1 MQFGT
6 GFGGSVVSGLYGGG
20 GSPGSVG
27 QAGQPAATSGPTGRP
42 GLMAAAW
49 GTASAGSG
57 SPAGNIAGIIGLAC
71 WAGLI
76 GMWWVLPR

>member
-6 GFGGSVVSGLYGGG
+6 GFGGSIVSGLYGGG

-27 QAGQPAATSGPTGRP
+27 QAGEPAATAGPTGRTS
-42 GLMAAAW
+42 LMAAAW
-49 GTASAGSG
+49 GTGPGAGG
-57 SPAGNIAGIIGLAC
+57 SPAGNFAGYVGLAA

-76 GMWWVLPR
+76 AMWWVLPR